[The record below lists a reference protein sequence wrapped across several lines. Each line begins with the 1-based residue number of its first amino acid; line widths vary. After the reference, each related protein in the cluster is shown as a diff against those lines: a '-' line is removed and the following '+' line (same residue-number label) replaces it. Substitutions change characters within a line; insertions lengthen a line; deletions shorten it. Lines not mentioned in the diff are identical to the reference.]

1 VFCCFVRSKK
11 KSAPVQ
17 RPDVHQNSTRCV
29 VFLFFVVKFLILSS
43 SLQNREIFFPRVQ
56 TVVFLQPKNPS
67 QAIFLAISFF
77 LKKEKNNCTN
87 LRDSYNNKKIVV
99 VSTKQQSCLLQKNFI
114 MMYKKTSTRFLCLS
128 YNLAFAQ
135 HNQKRKKCVKTF
147 VLWVLLLIEQ
157 CQRIEIIQLHLV
169 SDKERT
175 PSQITKNI
183 YSQDFLQTTKKS
195 GGLSSV

>member
-1 VFCCFVRSKK
+1 MFTKIPRG
-11 KSAPVQ
+11 A
-17 RPDVHQNSTRCV
+17 
-29 VFLFFVVKFLILSS
+29 LFF
-43 SLQNREIFFPRVQ
+43 
-56 TVVFLQPKNPS
+56 
-67 QAIFLAISFF
+67 FF
-77 LKKEKNNCTN
+77 LLLNFWFSLPPYKIAKYSSHECKPWFFYNQKTPHKQFFWQSPFFWKRKKTIAQICAILTTT
-87 LRDSYNNKKIVV
+87 KKIVV